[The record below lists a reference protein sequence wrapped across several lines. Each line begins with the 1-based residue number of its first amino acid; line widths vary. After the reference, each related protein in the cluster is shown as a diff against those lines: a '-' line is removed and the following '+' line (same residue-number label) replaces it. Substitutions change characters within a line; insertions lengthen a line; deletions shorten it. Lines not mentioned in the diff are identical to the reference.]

1 MTDESTTFRSAFW
14 DDLQEDLQDEEF
26 RHHYILESERI
37 ASIDR
42 IVNQLEEIRSDL
54 GLSKADLAR
63 AIDRTPATVRRLL
76 TSKSVNP
83 QLSVVTE
90 MAAALGYRVEL
101 VPMDE
106 QAQREVAKPLR
117 DLAKRP
123 TELVDA

>member
-1 MTDESTTFRSAFW
+1 MADKDTTFRSAFW
-14 DDLQEDLQDEEF
+14 DDLQEDLQDDEF

-42 IVNQLEEIRSDL
+42 IVNQLEEIRAEL

-63 AIDRTPATVRRLL
+63 SIDRTPATVRRLL

-83 QLSVVTE
+83 QLGVVAE

-106 QAQREVAKPLR
+106 EAQREVAKPLR
-117 DLAKRP
+117 DLAKP
-123 TELVDA
+123 AADLVGA